1 MPSTFPNGQQLTS
14 TVLTPDA
21 LLAFFQ
27 TLTAQMLGLN
37 PQSDTDPAYAA
48 VRLDWPTGGQPGWGI
63 GENIAFLQAREE
75 DADYSKIRDVKRS
88 ANDAVSLLST
98 WTYTRVWRVSW
109 VFYGPT
115 SFDQARLVNDSVLL
129 DWVGDTLAAARLYYV
144 DCGRPRY
151 APELF
156 SGQWW
161 KRTDLSATF
170 NEAVTATIIDP
181 TIASAELLVYSGEG
195 LEADIVAE

>member
-1 MPSTFPNGQQLTS
+1 MPFPNGQQLIS
-14 TVLTPDA
+14 SALTPDA
-21 LLAFFQ
+21 LLATFQ

-63 GENIAFLQAREE
+63 TENIAFLQAREE
-75 DADYSKIRDVKRS
+75 DAEYSTIRDVKRS
-88 ANDAVSLLST
+88 PNDAASLRST
-98 WTYTRVWRVSW
+98 WTYTRVWRLSW
-109 VFYGPT
+109 VFYGPG
-115 SFDQARLVNDSVLL
+115 SFDQTRLVNDGLFL
-129 DWVGDTLAAARLYYV
+129 DWIQDALAASRLYFV
-144 DCGRPRY
+144 DSGRPRY

-181 TIASAELLVYSGEG
+181 TVASAEVLVYRPEG
-195 LEADIVAE
+195 LLADIDVD